1 MILRHKKTYIVRIFI
16 LSMLVFIVLQ
26 MYSSYSSVDSTLFKS
41 DSTKEQLHSNK
52 TISIMNTQ
60 IKHTNDYLMNIS
72 INRINRLFDILYLK
86 ENETDNYSILNKLGL
101 ITFKDLLKSKD
112 NDNLQ
117 DSQFADEIKK
127 YLKID
132 DSRISAT
139 DNFVEYLYE
148 ISNRYSF
155 QNPRDNVNKA
165 QFTDVFKF
173 QFYFI
178 FQRKFTLFF

>member
-26 MYSSYSSVDSTLFKS
+26 MYSSYSTVDSTLFKS
-41 DSTKEQLHSNK
+41 DSTKEQLNSNK

-101 ITFKDLLKSKD
+101 ISFKDLL

-117 DSQFADEIKK
+117 DSQFDDEIKK

-155 QNPRDNVNKA
+155 QYPRDNVNKA
-165 QFTDVFKF
+165 QFTDVLKF
-173 QFYFI
+173 
-178 FQRKFTLFF
+178 

>member
-16 LSMLVFIVLQ
+16 LSMLVFIVLH
-26 MYSSYSSVDSTLFKS
+26 MYSSYSTVDSTLFKS
-41 DSTKEQLHSNK
+41 DSTKEQLNSNK

-101 ITFKDLLKSKD
+101 ITFKDLL

-117 DSQFADEIKK
+117 DSQFDDEIKK

-155 QNPRDNVNKA
+155 QYPRDNVNKA
-165 QFTDVFKF
+165 QFTDVF
-173 QFYFI
+173 
-178 FQRKFTLFF
+178 

>member
-26 MYSSYSSVDSTLFKS
+26 MYSSYSTVDSTLFKS
-41 DSTKEQLHSNK
+41 DSTKEQLNSNK

-101 ITFKDLLKSKD
+101 ISFKDLL

-117 DSQFADEIKK
+117 DSQFDDEIKK

-155 QNPRDNVNKA
+155 QYPRDNVNKA
-165 QFTDVFKF
+165 QFTDVF
-173 QFYFI
+173 
-178 FQRKFTLFF
+178 